1 MHDKTGMRAELDMV
15 TQHLVGDFMTDQ
27 RRDSFE
33 ELEYIFPGTVEQAGP
48 PHASI
53 LAGSLGFT
61 SSSDPK
67 MLAVETGESIGLPAF
82 DRLSVGQRAGV

>member
-1 MHDKTGMRAELDMV
+1 MHDKTGMRAEIDMV

-27 RRDSFE
+27 HRDSFE
-33 ELEYIFPGTVEQAGP
+33 ESEYTFPGTIEQAGP

-53 LAGSLGFT
+53 LTGSLGFT
-61 SSSDPK
+61 SSSNPK